1 MKKRS
6 IIVILFPALF
16 GLMALLSS
24 LSKPG
29 VAALRGH
36 EILGLIGSGMCF
48 GVALVGL
55 FGRLRRPGE

>member
-1 MKKRS
+1 M
-6 IIVILFPALF
+6 VGLFLAMW

-24 LSKPG
+24 LNKPG

-55 FGRLRRPGE
+55 FGRLRIPGE